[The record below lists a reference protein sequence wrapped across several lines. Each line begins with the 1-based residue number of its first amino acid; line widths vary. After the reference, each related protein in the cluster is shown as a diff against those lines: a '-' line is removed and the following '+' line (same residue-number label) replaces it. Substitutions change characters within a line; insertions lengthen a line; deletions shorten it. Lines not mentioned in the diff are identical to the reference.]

1 MKKFKIEKFS
11 LIEIFLLI
19 FIIVLYHLYK
29 PIIFSIFD
37 ESFGRDFQWQPAKC
51 LFEGINHYSS
61 YLLKD
66 KKCPQFMEQNGEYA
80 HGLYVLFYPF
90 TVLEWSKAKFFWSL
104 INIILVFTISL
115 VLSKKFKLKN
125 LEILLVI
132 FFVLY
137 SKVTLSNIFQGQQ
150 TILILFFLILPF
162 VNNSKYFYI
171 FSGISYFKYNIGY
184 ALFLLYLISKKFKN
198 LLYSLLPLIIGF
210 ISYSYISNTKFV
222 DALLQPIQLAL
233 EINTTMRSAFLFS
246 FIKDLFIFEVS
257 KKLILIFIFTLIF
270 NLLFLYKISKI
281 KNKLFQLSCLCILIL
296 ISTPHYGHDYILL
309 IPLLIYSVK
318 IYKKSLFLSRL
329 NFLVSIYFLH
339 FYNFLPNWL
348 FKYQMF
354 NSTYLELI
362 ILLVVLILNLE
373 MYRYKSYKIFF
384 K

>member
-29 PIIFSIFD
+29 PIFFSIFD

-90 TVLEWSKAKFFWSL
+90 TLLEWSEAKFFWSL

-171 FSGISYFKYNIGY
+171 FSGISFFKYNIGY

-233 EINTTMRSAFLFS
+233 EINTTMRSTFLFS
-246 FIKDLFIFEVS
+246 FIKDFFIFEVS

-281 KNKLFQLSCLCILIL
+281 KDELFKLSCLCILIL

-339 FYNFLPNWL
+339 FYNLLPNWL

>member
-1 MKKFKIEKFS
+1 
-11 LIEIFLLI
+11 
-19 FIIVLYHLYK
+19 
-29 PIIFSIFD
+29 
-37 ESFGRDFQWQPAKC
+37 
-51 LFEGINHYSS
+51 
-61 YLLKD
+61 
-66 KKCPQFMEQNGEYA
+66 
-80 HGLYVLFYPF
+80 VLFYPF

-132 FFVLY
+132 FFILY

-233 EINTTMRSAFLFS
+233 EINTTMRSPFLFS

-281 KNKLFQLSCLCILIL
+281 KNKLFKLSCLCILIL

-339 FYNFLPNWL
+339 FYNFLPTWL